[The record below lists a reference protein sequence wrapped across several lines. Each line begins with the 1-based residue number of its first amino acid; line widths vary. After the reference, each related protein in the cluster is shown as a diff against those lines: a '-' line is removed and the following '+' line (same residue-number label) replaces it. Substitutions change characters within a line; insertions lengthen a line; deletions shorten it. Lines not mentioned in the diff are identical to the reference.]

1 MPTFRKGEMFRAPGS
16 IIVTTNSFLTS
27 EVKLVMGRGAAWQL
41 KTRVPGIDGIFGKM
55 IHESCGHLGCYGLI
69 FHKRYG
75 AAQVK
80 YRFNEKARLQLIR
93 LSMNMLS
100 VKASRDRKS
109 IFNINYPG
117 IGNGGLK
124 RDQVESLLKVL
135 PDNVHVWEKEG
146 GMVNLLYAGTQPEIL
161 LYPQENRVGVRSP
174 YDESYGEGLRASS
187 GDPR

>member
-1 MPTFRKGEMFRAPGS
+1 MPTFRKGEMFRAPGL

-41 KTRVPGIDGIFGKM
+41 KKRVPGIDTLFGKM
-55 IHESCGHLGCYGLI
+55 IHDSCGHLGCYGLI
-69 FHKRYG
+69 FHGRYG

-80 YRFNEKARLQLIR
+80 YRFNEKARLELIR

-109 IFNINYPG
+109 IFKINFPG

-146 GMVNLLYAGTQPEIL
+146 GMVDGLYAGTQSEIV
-161 LYPQENRVGVRSP
+161 LYSQENRVGVRSA
-174 YDESYGEGLRASS
+174 YDESDRQGLRAYS
-187 GDPR
+187 GDPG